1 MCVIPSEGCACGVV
15 GPDMIHIPLLGGVA
29 GVCVELNNLGWL
41 TGERDSRV
49 DGSCVH
55 WFGLVP
61 E

>member
-1 MCVIPSEGCACGVV
+1 
-15 GPDMIHIPLLGGVA
+15 MIHIPLLGGVA
-29 GVCVELNNLGWL
+29 GVCMELNNLGWL